1 MTGDMREALA
11 AEALWRRLTVP
22 EKTRR
27 KLLDDYRSA
36 VRAQLM
42 AELAQP
48 PQAPP
53 TATEADY
60 VAAPPTATEADY
72 VAAWLGEPARDP
84 RVESVP
90 CPLCSAAPGSVCRQ
104 PYGPDHWI
112 PASLHR
118 ERHEVLAEQILV
130 EALKDMCENPPLSM
144 QFVVGSTPT
153 VLPPAPCTLTDL
165 TALYARLNPPKGN
178 DL

>member
-1 MTGDMREALA
+1 VTGSLREALA

-27 KLLDDYRSA
+27 KLLDDYRGA

-48 PQAPP
+48 PK
-53 TATEADY
+53 
-60 VAAPPTATEADY
+60 APPTATEADY
-72 VAAWLGEPARDP
+72 VAAWLGEPKRDP

-90 CPLCSAAPGSVCRQ
+90 CPLCSAAPGGVCRQ

-112 PASLHR
+112 PASLHH

-130 EALKDMCENPPLSM
+130 EALKGMCENPPPSM

-153 VLPPAPCTLTDL
+153 VLPPAPCTLADL
-165 TALYARLNPPKGN
+165 TALYARLNPPKEN